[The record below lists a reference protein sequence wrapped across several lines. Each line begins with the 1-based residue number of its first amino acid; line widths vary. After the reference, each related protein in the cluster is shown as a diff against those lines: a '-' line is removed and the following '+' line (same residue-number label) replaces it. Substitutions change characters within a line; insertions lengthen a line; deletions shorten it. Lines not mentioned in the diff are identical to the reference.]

1 MAFAVAFVVVALMAL
16 WLPLVTGSSKPR
28 LPFLTL
34 AGILGGLAVSRNEW
48 PGLPVGSW
56 LSALPCYI
64 ALGGLLLGGLWF
76 RYRDQ
81 LREPSFD
88 EIGAKRIAKHIAWGV
103 LQQALLLAF
112 LVEDIG
118 PWWAVGAFAVLHLP
132 NPFLALLTL
141 AGRSW
146 FGLDLGLRAERLDRW
161 THARG
166 GLGRR

>member
-76 RYRDQ
+76 RYRISLAISSPCSRSAMRRFASFGSSVTGGTPRGPQ
-81 LREPSFD
+81 SPGRYHERKLRFSPASNRQTQ
-88 EIGAKRIAKHIAWGV
+88 K
-103 LQQALLLAF
+103 L
-112 LVEDIG
+112 
-118 PWWAVGAFAVLHLP
+118 
-132 NPFLALLTL
+132 
-141 AGRSW
+141 RS
-146 FGLDLGLRAERLDRW
+146 
-161 THARG
+161 
-166 GLGRR
+166 